1 MKYMHNPHYKITL
14 TNPSSVSEVFEDRQL
29 EQAQII
35 REESSVDT
43 ALLTFGNKPALYPK
57 FPSGSTVKVEV
68 KDGSAAYVTPPLFNG
83 MVLYP
88 VYGFGS
94 ISKITF
100 QCVGTGYP
108 LNMMNCAEEY
118 GTQSRHFTL
127 ANNLN
132 SLYAVITDADYG
144 LIPKWVN
151 KYMGGSTDSGYSI
164 NIDNI
169 DVIAGEIIYQSFPYK
184 PVNKCLDDIC
194 DYLTANNSIYPAQN
208 STIAGPHWIVD
219 TDGKLR
225 VKLVDSSQTGWT
237 KYYGDSQTDA
247 TLIDGVDFIDG
258 SFEPLGKEANC
269 VHYYGTWRKPGG
281 GDACEANHAMWGTDT
296 ADRTYTDET
305 GYFTTT
311 PLTEDAPTTPST
323 DMVSAYDGTLFDDG
337 DVVLLNDDITV
348 NGELCQ
354 IDHHGTGPLHLNDL
368 YMTVDLINTYYT
380 ASNAKVQKDPNHIVG
395 DYSVQ
400 GYASTIGG
408 LAFAWPIGGGAAW
421 DFSAFTDFN
430 TPNIN
435 FYLSQNSTVACG
447 SIRVELVTAGTYPTQ
462 DCFYYDIDP
471 AELAERCKFYHFSF
485 PIGPYAI

>member
-1 MKYMHNPHYKITL
+1 MHNPHYQITL
-14 TNPSSVSEVFEDRQL
+14 TSPSSVSEVFEDRQL
-29 EQAQII
+29 DQAQII
-35 REESSVDT
+35 REENNYDT

-94 ISKITF
+94 VSKITF

-184 PVNKCLDDIC
+184 PINKCLDDLC
-194 DYLTANNSIYPAQN
+194 DLVTALNSG
-208 STIAGPHWIVD
+208 SAGPHWIVD

-225 VKLVDSSQTGWT
+225 VKLIGNSQTGWT
-237 KYYGDSQTDA
+237 KYYGGTDNTAGQA
-247 TLIDGVDFIDG
+247 TLTNGVDFLDG

-269 VHYYGTWRKPGG
+269 IVYYGAWRRPG
-281 GDACEANHAMWGTDT
+281 
-296 ADRTYTDET
+296 DRK
-305 GYFTTT
+305 
-311 PLTEDAPTTPST
+311 S
-323 DMVSAYDGTLFDDG
+323 
-337 DVVLLNDDITV
+337 VV
-348 NGELCQ
+348 
-354 IDHHGTGPLHLNDL
+354 
-368 YMTVDLINTYYT
+368 
-380 ASNAKVQKDPNHIVG
+380 
-395 DYSVQ
+395 
-400 GYASTIGG
+400 
-408 LAFAWPIGGGAAW
+408 
-421 DFSAFTDFN
+421 
-430 TPNIN
+430 
-435 FYLSQNSTVACG
+435 
-447 SIRVELVTAGTYPTQ
+447 
-462 DCFYYDIDP
+462 
-471 AELAERCKFYHFSF
+471 
-485 PIGPYAI
+485 